1 MFSHATALI
10 LSPGKISVLEI
21 FLSFNCSR
29 LKVINGPEFK
39 CYGGYSIT
47 RCHSTD
53 EMISSLNVSY
63 NSDVISKEGNRV
75 LNLVKT
81 RLTRIGS
88 F

>member
-39 CYGGYSIT
+39 CYGGYSVT

-53 EMISSLNVSY
+53 EMINSSNVSY
-63 NSDVISKEGNRV
+63 NSDDKLVISKEVNRRSILSKLDSHV
-75 LNLVKT
+75 
-81 RLTRIGS
+81 
-88 F
+88 